1 MIKKVKTEDLKV
13 GMYVMLEQS
22 WLRHS
27 FMKPNFKIT
36 SEKQIKKI
44 LHDGIKEVKVD
55 TSKSE
60 VIEERYLYRD
70 VLGPQGE
77 DADQARTEAAPP
89 VGQVE
94 TEAPPP
100 DSQVE
105 TEVPPPVGPV
115 RQDAGQVETKA
126 APPVGPV
133 RQDAGQV
140 ETKAAPPGGPVR
152 QDAGQVETKAAPPAR
167 QVKTKSA
174 PPDSEA
180 ETEAPP
186 TRHRVGA
193 GFAPPP
199 ESWEPNAIDLI
210 GDELHK
216 TIQNTS
222 IPPKTKAREVYNHSL
237 KMMTNV
243 LENPRVGNIK
253 SSKRMVY
260 KIVDHILTDDDTA
273 ECMAL
278 ITSHDY
284 YTYTHSVNV
293 GMLSV
298 LLAKSLFKGS
308 YDHDMRELGAGFFLH
323 DLGKCDVPHDLINK
337 PGELTDEE
345 WDLMRNHP
353 QKGNRILVDTNQIT
367 KECGIIV
374 MQHHE
379 REDGSGYPFGL
390 SKNEIHPYA
399 RICSITDVYDALTS
413 TRAYKQKVSPYEAL
427 RIMKEEMGHFFNR
440 EMFNEFVLIFKN

>member
-60 VIEERYLYRD
+60 VIEERDLYQD
-70 VLGPQGE
+70 VLGPRGE
-77 DADQARTEAAPP
+77 DADQVRTEAAPP
-89 VGQVE
+89 VGQVRQD
-94 TEAPPP
+94 AG
-100 DSQVE
+100 QVE
-105 TEVPPPVGPV
+105 TKAAPPVGPV

-140 ETKAAPPGGPVR
+140 ETKAP
-152 QDAGQVETKAAPPAR
+152 
-167 QVKTKSA
+167 
-174 PPDSEA
+174 PPDSQ
-180 ETEAPP
+180 
-186 TRHRVGA
+186 VGTYI
-193 GFAPPP
+193 PPP
-199 ESWEPNAIDLI
+199 EAGEFNPIDQI
-210 GDELHK
+210 TEELHR

-222 IPPKTKAREVYNHSL
+222 IPPQTKAREVYKHSL

-253 SSKRMVY
+253 SSKKMVY
-260 KIVDHILTDDDTA
+260 DIVDHILADDDTA

-323 DLGKCDVPHDLINK
+323 DLGKCDAPHDLINK